1 MPLRATFKTAKN
13 TTKINHE
20 STRMDTNKNKPVD
33 ILLKGEVYQIMGG
46 LLSKFTKKKVMV
58 LQWRFIKIAWK

>member
-1 MPLRATFKTAKN
+1 
-13 TTKINHE
+13 
-20 STRMDTNKNKPVD
+20 MDTNKNKPVD